1 MAGSAIESRVRM
13 QSLPAKWRPTR
24 SHPVASA
31 QSDQSSAGPQLA
43 IPTERMLVIGQ
54 WNLFGNALEQ
64 IVFAGRLTG
73 VASLM
78 LVRLRVL
85 GVRR

>member
-1 MAGSAIESRVRM
+1 
-13 QSLPAKWRPTR
+13 
-24 SHPVASA
+24 
-31 QSDQSSAGPQLA
+31 
-43 IPTERMLVIGQ
+43 MLVIGQ